1 MDSKN
6 ITRFPPLRKNPFNSK
21 NNSIAISGKKPLH
34 IFNDI
39 PKGTYNFSTSP
50 SKILD
55 LKVSPRYLN
64 YHKNIINK
72 SRVTLTDEI
81 INYDFPQKPPIKLV
95 NIIDFELE
103 RWRFVH

>member
-6 ITRFPPLRKNPFNSK
+6 ISRFPPLRKNPFHSK
-21 NNSIAISGKKPLH
+21 NHSMATSGKKPLH
-34 IFNDI
+34 IFSNNT
-39 PKGTYNFSTSP
+39 KGTYNFPTSP

-72 SRVTLTDEI
+72 SRITLTDEL
-81 INYDFPQKPPIKLV
+81 INYDFPQKLPIKLV

-103 RWRFVH
+103 TWRLVH